1 MLGKEDGITKSEV
14 VEIVTQL
21 AFYCGWPKAW
31 STFPIIEEVY
41 GNETEEGIPSQL
53 SIFPIGKPNTAFAEY
68 FSGRSFLA
76 PISSSQVPIF
86 NVTFEP
92 GCRNNWHIHHAKKGG
107 GQMLLCVYGQGWY
120 QEWGEDPVE
129 LNPGDVVNIPE
140 GVKHWHGARKDSWFQ
155 HLAVEVPSENGSTE
169 WCEAVD
175 AAQYEKLG

>member
-1 MLGKEDGITKSEV
+1 
-14 VEIVTQL
+14 
-21 AFYCGWPKAW
+21 
-31 STFPIIEEVY
+31 
-41 GNETEEGIPSQL
+41 
-53 SIFPIGKPNTAFAEY
+53 
-68 FSGRSFLA
+68 
-76 PISSSQVPIF
+76 
-86 NVTFEP
+86 
-92 GCRNNWHIHHAKKGG
+92 
-107 GQMLLCVYGQGWY
+107 MLLCVYGQGWY